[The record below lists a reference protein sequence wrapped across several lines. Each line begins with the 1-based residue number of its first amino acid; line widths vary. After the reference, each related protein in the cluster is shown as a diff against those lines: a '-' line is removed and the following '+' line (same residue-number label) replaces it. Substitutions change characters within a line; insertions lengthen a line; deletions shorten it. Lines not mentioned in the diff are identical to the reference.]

1 MQPMSTT
8 AQPATAS
15 SGGVPELTALGRR
28 LEMLR
33 IERGLSKQDLARRAD
48 TSRQQLW
55 RVMTGKSELTTAL
68 CQRLADVLG
77 IDGRALRNPEAF
89 ALNDAEG
96 VSRAFAEIGARV
108 SGEHGRVGTH
118 SRGTRAR
125 RADPPP
131 TVAEYLADPRWIA
144 RTLATC
150 PGGPEGRLLKRRLL
164 DGLED
169 AAREAGVRLPPS
181 FFPVRGRVVN
191 GEL

>member
-1 MQPMSTT
+1 MQPMSTS
-8 AQPATAS
+8 AQPSTSAS
-15 SGGVPELTALGRR
+15 AGVPELTALGRR

-33 IERGLSKQDLARRAD
+33 IERGLSKQALARQAGA
-48 TSRQQLW
+48 SRQQLW
-55 RVMTGKSELTTAL
+55 RVMTGKSELTTSL
-68 CQRLADVLG
+68 CHRLAEVLG
-77 IDGRALRNPEAF
+77 TDARILRNPEAF
-89 ALNDAEG
+89 AVWPAEAASATLAG
-96 VSRAFAEIGARV
+96 PGAAIASDLARSPRRGGGARV
-108 SGEHGRVGTH
+108 EQ
-118 SRGTRAR
+118 
-125 RADPPP
+125 PP

-181 FFPVRGRVVN
+181 FFTVRGRVVN

>member
-1 MQPMSTT
+1 MQLMSTPL
-8 AQPATAS
+8 QPPTAS
-15 SGGVPELTALGRR
+15 ETGVPELSALGRR

-33 IERGLSKQDLARRAD
+33 IERGLSKQDLARLAE

-55 RVMTGKSELTTAL
+55 RVMTGKSELTTSL
-68 CQRLADVLG
+68 CQRLADALG
-77 IDGRALRNPEAF
+77 IDSRVLRNPEAF
-89 ALNDAEG
+89 AGTIADVAG
-96 VSRAFAEIGARV
+96 AAVIGAGAGV
-108 SGEHGRVGTH
+108 NGELDRPGRI
-118 SRGTRAR
+118 AR
-125 RADPPP
+125 RAHAEHVPS
-131 TVAEYLADPRWIA
+131 VAEYLADPRWIA

-181 FFPVRGRVVN
+181 FFTVRGRVVN

>member
-8 AQPATAS
+8 ADAPRTTPA
-15 SGGVPELTALGRR
+15 GMPELNPLGRR

-33 IERGLSKQDLARRAD
+33 IERGLSKQGLAREAG

-55 RVMTGKSELTTAL
+55 RVMTGKSELTTSL
-68 CQRLADVLG
+68 CQRLAEVLG
-77 IDGRALRNPEAF
+77 IDARVLRSPEAYSRALGDAAMMIADDFEQTVAGGRA
-89 ALNDAEG
+89 
-96 VSRAFAEIGARV
+96 RAPRP
-108 SGEHGRVGTH
+108 SD
-118 SRGTRAR
+118 RAN
-125 RADPPP
+125 AP

-150 PGGPEGRLLKRRLL
+150 PGGNEGRVLKRRLL

-169 AAREAGVRLPPS
+169 AAREAGVKLPAS
-181 FFPVRGRVVN
+181 FFSVRGRVVN